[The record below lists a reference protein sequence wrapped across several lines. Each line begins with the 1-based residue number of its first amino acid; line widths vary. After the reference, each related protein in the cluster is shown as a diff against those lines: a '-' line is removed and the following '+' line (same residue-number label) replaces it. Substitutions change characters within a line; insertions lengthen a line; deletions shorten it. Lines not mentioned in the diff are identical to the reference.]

1 MNKKDVITLDAAIA
15 ELVKMEMQLRKEEEE

>member
-1 MNKKDVITLDAAIA
+1 MNQQDVITLDAAIA